1 MSKPSKQKTDRRRKR
16 EAEKRRR
23 SALFARCKSVLS
35 EFPEWHVEPSGAPGH
50 FVKAVEDTVREIAL
64 DHRHLLDEFKRPIT
78 HGSSITFPV
87 NIGSVFREAKEIGFP
102 LAVGNLRKQASALGM
117 PVNVIHSIASFQFA
131 NVFYSLLPAALPDTV
146 SPFHLALVEH
156 GRPHDRAITIR
167 FESLKSEK
175 TPRTRAYYSNRH
187 PTIEL
192 GNERRLVGFSRHAVK
207 QIGERL
213 AHGATLYEQAYEA
226 FHFVENSQHF
236 EMVTPR
242 EVEAEGGQEEAKQRG
257 ARTFTFYI
265 EFEKL
270 DGLYQHA
277 QQVLGPLD
285 KDRRYMLRVGY

>member
-1 MSKPSKQKTDRRRKR
+1 
-16 EAEKRRR
+16 
-23 SALFARCKSVLS
+23 
-35 EFPEWHVEPSGAPGH
+35 
-50 FVKAVEDTVREIAL
+50 
-64 DHRHLLDEFKRPIT
+64 
-78 HGSSITFPV
+78 
-87 NIGSVFREAKEIGFP
+87 
-102 LAVGNLRKQASALGM
+102 M

-131 NVFYSLLPAALPDTV
+131 NVLYSLLPADLLDTV

-175 TPRTRAYYSNRH
+175 TPRNRAYYSNRH

-207 QIGERL
+207 RIGERL

-236 EMVTPR
+236 EMVTSR

-270 DGLYQHA
+270 DGLYLHA

-285 KDRRYMLRVGY
+285 KDRRYMMRVGYCPCVICEKVVMAKTLLYPGMRDTPERQALDSANLPNDIKLKYQQQVEHLTYRFACQDDGVELVKWLHHNACPQFIIL